1 MSDTEQ
7 DDAKRRQ
14 RARFVDALT
23 KTAQQP
29 GGRSRVGTKVAGAA
43 AVLALAAGATLGF
56 GAWRSYQSDQDA
68 KEHLAAE
75 KAAQQRRIVPSAP
88 PASPS
93 ASEEHKKEKKT
104 APAKRPAA
112 GAGGGGGA
120 AVHDVPLVET
130 ESSHSPRAKAKSKP
144 KKPARGTVDKL
155 LSAGHSRV
163 LLKNAKSG
171 MCADVTGYDGGRPDD
186 SIMQY
191 YCDGTSNDNQ
201 VWSLV
206 VRGAGKGPGGSDL
219 VSFVNI
225 KDGLCLDL
233 PGYAGLPAGWGAV
246 EGTCNTATPDNQQW
260 WLDPAGGGTVRVRN
274 RASDNLCLEVKDDS
288 TERAAQLQLDKC
300 GTDADSRW
308 TVLS

>member
-29 GGRSRVGTKVAGAA
+29 GDRSRVGTKVAGAA

-56 GAWRSYQSDQDA
+56 GAWRSYQSDQNT
-68 KEHLAAE
+68 KKHLAAE
-75 KAAQQRRIVPSAP
+75 EAAQQRRIVPS
-88 PASPS
+88 SPS
-93 ASEEHKKEKKT
+93 ASPSPGEQHKERKK
-104 APAKRPAA
+104 PAGQPPA
-112 GAGGGGGA
+112 GGGA
-120 AVHDVPLVET
+120 AGHDVPPVET
-130 ESSHSPRAKAKSKP
+130 KPSHSPKAKPSKP
-144 KKPARGTVDKL
+144 AGTTVDRL

-171 MCADVTGYDGGRPDD
+171 MCADVTGYDGGKPDD
-186 SIMQY
+186 TIMQY
-191 YCDGTSNDNQ
+191 YCDGTDKDNQ
-201 VWSLV
+201 LWSMV

-219 VSFVNI
+219 ISFVNV

-233 PGYAGLPAGWGAV
+233 PGYAGLPPGWGAV
-246 EGTCNTATPDNQQW
+246 EGVCNTATPDNQQW
-260 WLDPAGGGTVRVRN
+260 WLDPAGGGTVRIRN
-274 RASDNLCLEVKDDS
+274 QASDSLCLEVRDDS